1 MTEGLCG
8 RHSFYCKT
16 YAKSYCSNN
25 PSVKN
30 LKIFD
35 SSLYTREPWALLRQC
50 DKLEFVGEQM
60 TKHIA
65 NILTGCRIF
74 GSILL
79 LFFPAFSMAFYII
92 YLFCGFSDMVDGTI
106 ARKTNSTSKFGSQL
120 DTIADLIFVV
130 VSLFKLL
137 PTIHIPQWL
146 WIWGGV
152 IAVIKISNIIWGY
165 VSKKQFI
172 SMHTIMNKVTGLLL
186 FLLPL
191 TISFVELKYT
201 AIVVCSVATFS
212 AIQEGYYVRKG
223 RETV

>member
-1 MTEGLCG
+1 
-8 RHSFYCKT
+8 
-16 YAKSYCSNN
+16 
-25 PSVKN
+25 
-30 LKIFD
+30 
-35 SSLYTREPWALLRQC
+35 
-50 DKLEFVGEQM
+50 M

-65 NILTGCRIF
+65 NIITGCRIF

-79 LFFPAFSMAFYII
+79 LFFPAFSVAFYII
-92 YLFCGFSDMVDGTI
+92 YLLCGFSDMVDGTI

-137 PTIHIPQWL
+137 PAIHITQWL

-152 IAVIKISNIIWGY
+152 IAVIKIGNIIWGY

-172 SMHTIMNKVTGLLL
+172 SPHTIMNKATGLLL

-191 TISFVELKYT
+191 TISFAEVKYT
-201 AIVVCSVATFS
+201 AIVVCSIATFS
-212 AIQEGYYVRKG
+212 AIQEGVYIITDNAPK
-223 RETV
+223 